1 MSETSC
7 PGVLAAALYGALLSA
22 LLLLGAVREA
32 LVGLAWLSAAG
43 FVACSLVAAW
53 CFWGLV

>member
-1 MSETSC
+1 MSDTSC

-22 LLLLGAVREA
+22 LLLWGAVRQM
-32 LVGLAWLSAAG
+32 LVGLAWVLAAG

-53 CFWGLV
+53 CFWRLV

>member
-1 MSETSC
+1 MSGTSC

-22 LLLLGAVREA
+22 LLLWWAVRQM
-32 LVGLAWLSAAG
+32 LVGLARVLAAG

-53 CFWGLV
+53 CFCRLV